1 MDRPRILIIGAGMVG
16 SSSAASMA
24 ARRLGAIFLYDSM
37 EGLAEG
43 RAMDINHSLPAH
55 GSDSA
60 VIGCNRLEEAPRS
73 DIVVITAGMARQAG
87 ETRLDLLRHN
97 GRVIRSLAPRI
108 AEHSPEA
115 RVLLVTN
122 PVDVLT
128 WHWKALCP
136 DMPVFGLGCA
146 LDTARFRFFLSRAAH
161 VSVESVQGL
170 VIGTHDDNMIPLTD
184 YATIGGIPAS
194 TLLSSDAMDAI
205 VSMTRSAGN
214 TIVNLMKSHSGHYAA
229 GEVVA
234 HIAESVASD
243 RGLTF
248 PVSVCLSGEYGY
260 SDTCLALP
268 CILDRSGVRE
278 VIRMELN
285 ERDKTALDTCA
296 TSIATQIGSLA

>member
-1 MDRPRILIIGAGMVG
+1 MNRPRILVIGAGLVG

-24 ARRLGAIFLYDSM
+24 ARRLGTIFLYDSM
-37 EGLAEG
+37 EDLAKG

-87 ETRLDLLRHN
+87 MTRLDLLRHN

-128 WHWKALCP
+128 WQCKALCP

-146 LDTARFRFFLSRAAH
+146 LDTARFRFFLSQAAR

-170 VIGTHDDNMIPLTD
+170 VIGTHDDNMIPLTEH
-184 YATIGGIPAS
+184 ATIGGIPAC
-194 TLLSSDAMDAI
+194 TLLSSDTIDAV
-205 VSMTRSAGN
+205 VSMTRSA
-214 TIVNLMKSHSGHYAA
+214 AA
-229 GEVVA
+229 TA
-234 HIAESVASD
+234 STCRPIA
-243 RGLTF
+243 
-248 PVSVCLSGEYGY
+248 
-260 SDTCLALP
+260 
-268 CILDRSGVRE
+268 
-278 VIRMELN
+278 
-285 ERDKTALDTCA
+285 
-296 TSIATQIGSLA
+296 